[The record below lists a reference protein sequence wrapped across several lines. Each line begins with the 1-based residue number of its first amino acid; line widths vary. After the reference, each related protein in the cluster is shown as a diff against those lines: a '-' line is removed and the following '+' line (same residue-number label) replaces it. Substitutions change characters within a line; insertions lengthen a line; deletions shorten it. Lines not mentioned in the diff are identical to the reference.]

1 MRICDLTTLYLDGGE
16 GGVNTYLTEKARDL
30 AERSDCEH
38 VVIVPGARSERRQL
52 FSTTVYTV
60 KSPRLPS
67 NPQHRVLASL
77 REVKRILRA
86 TQPDLVEV
94 DCAYFL
100 AQVARSALP
109 NVPVVGFYHVH
120 LPTFIA
126 RARASRLGPLL
137 AGAAERM
144 TWRYVE
150 LCNNSCDRV
159 VVTSNPIRDRLI
171 QAGFRVPL
179 ELVQLGVNL
188 DLFHPNETPHDPAR
202 PCELLY
208 VGRLSPEKDLAVLL
222 DAFGRLS
229 PRASYR
235 LTLVGE
241 GPLRDDLVRQAA
253 GDSRIRFLGRI
264 PYGQELSQRYREA
277 DLLVVPSP
285 NETFN
290 LTVFEGLAS
299 GLPVVAVRQGGPK
312 ELVRPEIGALARPSD
327 PADLARTIEAVA
339 NRKIPPAT
347 CRDHVAERSSWTRTF
362 DRLLEVYQGA
372 CNARGVASSTR

>member
-1 MRICDLTTLYLDGGE
+1 MRICDLTTLYIDGGE

-38 VVIVPGARSERRQL
+38 VVIVPGARSEQRRL

-67 NPQHRVLASL
+67 NPQHRVLANF

-126 RARASRLGPLL
+126 RPRASRLGPLF

-144 TWRYVE
+144 TWRYVD
-150 LCNNSCDRV
+150 LCNKSCDRV
-159 VVTSNPIRDRLI
+159 VVTSTPIRDRLV
-171 QAGFRVPL
+171 QVGFKVPL
-179 ELVQLGVNL
+179 EQVQLGVNL
-188 DLFHPNETPHDPAR
+188 DLFHPHETKSESG

-208 VGRLSPEKDLAVLL
+208 VGRLSREKDIPVLI
-222 DAFGRLS
+222 DAFKVLT
-229 PRASYR
+229 PREDYR
-235 LTLVGE
+235 LTIVGDGPVRGELVQ
-241 GPLRDDLVRQAA
+241 QAA

-264 PYGQELSQRYREA
+264 PYGVELGARYREA

-290 LTVFEGLAS
+290 LTVLEGLAS
-299 GLPVVAVRQGGPK
+299 GLPVVAVRQGGPR
-312 ELVRPEIGALARPSD
+312 ELVSPEIGALARPSD
-327 PADLARTIEAVA
+327 SNDLARNIEAVA
-339 NRKIPPAT
+339 KREIPWRV
-347 CRDHVAERSSWTRTF
+347 CREHVAARSSWRRTF

-372 CNARGVASSTR
+372 CNARGVVTQR